1 MTLKINGKQIKF
13 YLLIAVSILFLG
25 TGYFRFFHKK
35 ASPVAPAS
43 SMPAVP
49 IVQSVVFQDMVRGPL
64 DNRQI
69 EPHTV
74 RQPVR
79 TTIRNVFTP
88 GKSES
93 RAKFSD
99 GEQMLSG
106 PGSTLKLSGTIVDSG
121 RPIAIIN
128 GKFLRTGQ
136 WIDGFQVAKITKN
149 GVLLRSESQ
158 KLLLKVLSN
167 AENK

>member
-1 MTLKINGKQIKF
+1 
-13 YLLIAVSILFLG
+13 
-25 TGYFRFFHKK
+25 
-35 ASPVAPAS
+35 
-43 SMPAVP
+43 
-49 IVQSVVFQDMVRGPL
+49 
-64 DNRQI
+64 
-69 EPHTV
+69 
-74 RQPVR
+74 
-79 TTIRNVFTP
+79 
-88 GKSES
+88 
-93 RAKFSD
+93 
-99 GEQMLSG
+99 MLSG